1 MTYTKTKIF
10 TMICQGATL
19 TELMNETGRSATFIR
34 SVISQIRQRDIQ
46 ITFSNNTYKREV

>member
-1 MTYTKTKIF
+1 
-10 TMICQGATL
+10 MICQGATL

-46 ITFSNNTYKREV
+46 ITYLNDTYKREI